1 MAFGPWADG
10 RRRAG
15 PAPVARGGHG
25 GGGANPGH
33 YTVWTLSP
41 ATGREQPS
49 PRRTETGDTLSGTLA
64 PAPAGP
70 PGGPGIAAWAGPAR
84 PKDETSNEL
93 TLITNI
99 TDEAY

>member
-1 MAFGPWADG
+1 MGAMGAAGRAARRVADTWWG
-10 RRRAG
+10 RGKSGTLHRLDIE
-15 PAPVARGGHG
+15 
-25 GGGANPGH
+25 PGDR
-33 YTVWTLSP
+33 TRT
-41 ATGREQPS
+41 QPS